1 MTIINAVA
9 GAGDDAKLV
18 SIDNAVT
25 EFPQTFS
32 PPTGYDG
39 LSSVT
44 VQAPAN
50 FKASNIKKDVEIAGV
65 TGTYEGDVDDELLKQ
80 LTADTLEVIPASVT
94 EGLSATPIYW
104 AYGKTALKEVQ
115 LSDSVTTIGEA
126 SFRKCT
132 NLTTINTGRVT
143 TFGYYAMMNATNL
156 KSVDLSSATYLNQYC
171 FQSTGLESVKIPQL
185 CKMSGGCFRECY
197 SLKTA
202 EICTAGGSNDE
213 IFASCT
219 ALTDVRILDGS
230 TAINSRAFIWCD
242 KLVNLVLEPVTPPT
256 LGTNALLGT
265 SSSLVITVPK
275 GSLDAYKSATNW
287 SAYADKMVEA
297 EE

>member
-65 TGTYEGDVDDELLKQ
+65 TGTYEGDADAELLKQ

-94 EGLSATPIYW
+94 EGLSKTPVYW
-104 AYGKTALKEVQ
+104 VYDKSSVKEVQ
-115 LSDSVTTIGEA
+115 LSDSVTELGER
-126 SFRKCT
+126 SVYNCP
-132 NLTTINTGRVT
+132 NLTTINTGKVT
-143 TFGYYAMMNATNL
+143 TFGYSCMEENTNL
-156 KSVDLSSATYLNQYC
+156 KSVDLSSATSLSLYC
-171 FQSTGLESVKIPQL
+171 FRNSGLESVKVPQL
-185 CKMSGGCFRECY
+185 CSMSGSCFAYCY

-202 EICTAGGSNDE
+202 EICCAGGSNDE
-213 IFASCT
+213 IFGSCT

-230 TAINSRAFIWCD
+230 TEINSRAFIWCE

-256 LGTNALLGT
+256 LGDRALLGT

-287 SAYADKMVEA
+287 SEYADKMVEA

>member
-32 PPTGYDG
+32 PPMGYDG

-94 EGLSATPIYW
+94 EGLSAIPKYW
-104 AYGKTALKEVQ
+104 MYNKSSLKEIQ
-115 LSDSVTTIGEA
+115 LSDSVTTMSE
-126 SFRKCT
+126 SSVYNCT
-132 NLTTINTGRVT
+132 NLTDINTGKVT
-143 TFGYYAMMNATNL
+143 TFGYSSMSGNTNL
-156 KSVDLSSATYLNQYC
+156 KSVDLSSATSLGMFC
-171 FQSTGLESVKIPQL
+171 FQNSGLESVSVPQL
-185 CKMSGGCFRECY
+185 CEMVGMCFRY
-197 SLKTA
+197 NRSLKTA
-202 EICTAGGSNDE
+202 EICTAGGTSDGLFN
-213 IFASCT
+213 ACT

-230 TAINSRAFIWCD
+230 TKINSSAFSGCS
-242 KLVNLVLEPVTPPT
+242 KLVNLVLEPTTPPT
-256 LGTNALLGT
+256 LGTNALSGT